1 MLAVARIKKDAEDR
15 REDILGATLELIEEK
30 GIDQVRGAD
39 LAKRVGVSAGLIFYH
54 FANLETLI
62 IAAVAHAADRDL
74 RRLDGVLADSGA
86 DVAAR
91 LRAVLYEYRP
101 TGTAFGWR
109 LWIESWSAS
118 LRNADLRQVVSA
130 LDVRWREVI
139 TALIDEGVASGT
151 FVCPDSGGAAWRL
164 TSLLDGLAVQLV
176 VFDGALSREQAN
188 DWVELALSRELGI

>member
-1 MLAVARIKKDAEDR
+1 MLPVARIKKDAEGR
-15 REDILGATLELIEEK
+15 REDILGATLELIAEK

-62 IAAVAHAADRDL
+62 IAAVTYAADRDL
-74 RRLDGVLADSGA
+74 RRLDDVLADTDA
-86 DVAAR
+86 DVATR
-91 LRAVLYEYRP
+91 LRAVLHEYRP

-109 LWIESWSAS
+109 LWIEAWSAS
-118 LRNADLRQVVSA
+118 LRNADLRQVVSV

-139 TALIDEGVASGT
+139 AALIDEGVESGE
-151 FVCPDSGGAAWRL
+151 FSCPDPGGAAWRL

-176 VFDGALSREQAN
+176 VFGGAVSKEQAN